1 MGKMRILKVAAICA
15 ATCFGGT
22 FGVRAQDNAAPVG
35 EGPVNPAS
43 GGALETLI
51 SEVVETHDRV
61 LASQA
66 RVEAARQRS
75 YESLGAWYP
84 SLDLTANVERYKLE
98 RSQQNGLIEP
108 AQEVSAEISQLLWDF
123 GATNATIE
131 RARLEHVQSEI
142 SLVQT
147 RQNLIAEALAAYIN
161 LLRSADVLVFAERSV
176 ENIRRQTG
184 LEEARIEAG
193 SGLSTDLLQA
203 KTQLAGAQARLVDAQ
218 GGLEIALNRYRAVF
232 GDVPTAMDELPG
244 IDIDRSAMPTSLD
257 EALILAFKGN
267 PDIRLASIDISLAN
281 QDRIASKQGDFF
293 PTFEIVADRTMTK
306 NDAGV
311 IGRKIES
318 SIKLELSFPFNLG
331 FTAINTLRAAQSD
344 VVASNRTMADLER
357 TVEERVRNAWKQL
370 ETAQLRSGH
379 LFDQAGIAKA
389 FLDVAIQ
396 ERSLGQRSLIDVL
409 AGETSLINAQSD
421 AVSAEAEVL
430 LAIVELLAASGAL
443 EYDIILTVPRKDR
456 SEMLEPISGLWGA
469 GPDPAMQ
476 LLQSPT
482 GLGETLDPS
491 SLILDPSQTG
501 DGTTT
506 ITPPPGASPP
516 GAPPVSTLEPAEPP
530 AAAEPVPSPDLGVE
544 AEPSP
549 QDGDVLRDSLLAPP
563 SFDAPPRPEPPSAP
577 ARGEEPTGAVDET
590 APQSEGGNGQGDG
603 ELDNPLFQWAQ

>member
-1 MGKMRILKVAAICA
+1 MGKMRILKVATICV
-15 ATCFGGT
+15 ATCFGGA
-22 FGVRAQDNAAPVG
+22 FGVRAQENEAPIV

-43 GGALETLI
+43 GGALESLI

-66 RVEAARQRS
+66 RVESARQRS

-84 SLDLTANVERYKLE
+84 SLDITANVERYKLE
-98 RSQQNGLIEP
+98 RSDQNGLIEP

-257 EALILAFKGN
+257 EALLLAFKGN

-281 QDRIASKQGDFF
+281 QDRIASKQSDFF

-456 SEMLEPISGLWGA
+456 SEMLEPISSLWGA

-476 LLQSPT
+476 LLQSPN

-491 SLILDPSQTG
+491 SLILDPSQSG
-501 DGTTT
+501 DGATT
-506 ITPPPGASPP
+506 ITPPPVAPPGAPP
-516 GAPPVSTLEPAEPP
+516 GAPPVSTLEPAQPP
-530 AAAEPVPSPDLGVE
+530 AVPDLGS
-544 AEPSP
+544 EPEP
-549 QDGDVLRDSLLAPP
+549 PPGGDDGLRDSLLAPP
-563 SFDAPPRPEPPSAP
+563 SFDAPPPRPDPPAAP
-577 ARGEEPTGAVDET
+577 SRAEESTVPSDDA
-590 APQSEGGNGQGDG
+590 APQTEGGTGQGDG